1 MYVDY
6 HDDEADETR
15 DRRYDMER
23 SVWTGPGRSVLRVV
37 VLVET
42 LVSVENK

>member
-15 DRRYDMER
+15 ARRYDIER

-42 LVSVENK
+42 LV